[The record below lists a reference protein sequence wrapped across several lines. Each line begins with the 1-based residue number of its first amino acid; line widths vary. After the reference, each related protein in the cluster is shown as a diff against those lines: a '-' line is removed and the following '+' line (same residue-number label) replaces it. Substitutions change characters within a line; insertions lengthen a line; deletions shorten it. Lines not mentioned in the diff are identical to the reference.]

1 MVKKPFKASYK
12 FWNVFT
18 TPLLFFQK
26 GYAVLIKIPIT
37 QREKSKVW
45 KGSKQREHRSGE

>member
-18 TPLLFFQK
+18 TPLLFFPETLCRAYKDTYQD
-26 GYAVLIKIPIT
+26 
-37 QREKSKVW
+37 RKSVV
-45 KGSKQREHRSGE
+45 